1 MTNLNINEM
10 LQNKELKNGMI
21 KLIAETVLN
30 WNEQRPQGKI
40 ETNITKVIEKT
51 INTNMIE
58 YFNDFQIY
66 FIENNFSS
74 ADNFLT
80 TFYKENPEISNV
92 LDEILNNGIT
102 PIKTIINGG
111 KSDKSLDYY
120 NHKLDKSFKNLVN
133 LSSNLMY

>member
-120 NHKLDKSFKNLVN
+120 NHKLDRSFKKLIN